1 MTSRREQLEAV
12 AALFTYPR
20 TDWAKAVE
28 NVLACS
34 GSAAPALLEFA
45 REIRCMPLS
54 GLQELY
60 TSTFDLYPVC
70 ALDLGW
76 HLFGEDHKRGLLLVR
91 MRRELRAHGI
101 PETRELPDHLSH
113 ALLLL
118 ARMAP
123 AQGEE
128 FASVIVAPAVVRM
141 LKCMPSSNRFTCL
154 LRAVRQL
161 ITLHFPAAFEPV
173 SPVAEGA
180 ML

>member
-1 MTSRREQLEAV
+1 MSSPREQLAAV
-12 AALFTYPR
+12 AVLFTYPR
-20 TDWAKAVE
+20 TDYVQAVE
-28 NVLACS
+28 NAVACS

-45 REIRCMPLS
+45 RDIRRIPLS

-60 TSTFDLYPVC
+60 TCTFDLSPVC

-76 HLFGEDHKRGLLLVR
+76 HLFGEDYKRGLFLVR
-91 MRRELRAHGI
+91 MRRELRAHDI

-118 ARMAP
+118 ARMGP
-123 AQGEE
+123 AQAEE
-128 FASVIVAPAVVRM
+128 CASVIVAPALERM
-141 LKCMPSSNRFTCL
+141 LKCMPSDNLFRYL
-154 LRAVRQL
+154 LRAVQQL
-161 ITLHFPAAFEPV
+161 ITLHFPAAVEPA